1 MILRLN
7 VKGMWGGVPG
17 QGRAPGF
24 DNRVKQPSLF
34 TGSLLREVCFFKICI
49 VILQDM
55 KGRNKNAA
63 FLK

>member
-1 MILRLN
+1 
-7 VKGMWGGVPG
+7 MWGGVPG

-34 TGSLLREVCFFKICI
+34 IGSLLREVCVFKICI